1 MAPFELLLLSALVAG
16 SAAAPVT
23 VPQYR
28 GYNNMP
34 TANAPHALQWFQNN
48 LEAGQ
53 NTPAGTYQ
61 CFHGDVRSYPKVD
74 DWLNFDALWDT
85 NQPQILSIN
94 GGDTYIEHYI
104 KEAVLQVA
112 GESQV
117 NARLILAAI
126 MQEVYAVLAASP

>member
-1 MAPFELLLLSALVAG
+1 
-16 SAAAPVT
+16 
-23 VPQYR
+23 
-28 GYNNMP
+28 MP

-53 NTPAGTYQ
+53 NTPTGNYQ
-61 CFHGDVRSYPKVD
+61 CFHGDVRRYPKID
-74 DWLNFDALWDT
+74 DWLNFDALWDI
-85 NQPQILSIN
+85 NQPQILSSN

-126 MQEVYAVLAASP
+126 MQEVRIIILFDIDYLSLT